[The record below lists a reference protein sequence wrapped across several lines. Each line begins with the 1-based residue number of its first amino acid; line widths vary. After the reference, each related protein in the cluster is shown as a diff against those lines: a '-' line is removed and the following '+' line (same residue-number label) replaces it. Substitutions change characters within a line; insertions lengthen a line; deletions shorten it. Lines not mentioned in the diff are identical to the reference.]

1 MTSAMKIKGK
11 VTVFC
16 RHGVVKSSEQALA
29 QKANGGVN
37 GLWIVVYITQNKETA
52 MTIKKLLRDA
62 GLLVKMRS
70 IGLRSDEQ
78 YGCYE
83 ILLPESEVE
92 EGHSV
97 IIESMV

>member
-1 MTSAMKIKGK
+1 M
-11 VTVFC
+11 
-16 RHGVVKSSEQALA
+16 
-29 QKANGGVN
+29 
-37 GLWIVVYITQNKETA
+37 WIVVYITQNKETA
-52 MTIKKLLRDA
+52 MSIKKLLRDA

-70 IGLRSDEQ
+70 IGLRSNEQ

-97 IIESMV
+97 IIENMV

>member
-1 MTSAMKIKGK
+1 M
-11 VTVFC
+11 
-16 RHGVVKSSEQALA
+16 
-29 QKANGGVN
+29 
-37 GLWIVVYITQNKETA
+37 WIVVCITQNKETA

>member
-1 MTSAMKIKGK
+1 M
-11 VTVFC
+11 
-16 RHGVVKSSEQALA
+16 
-29 QKANGGVN
+29 
-37 GLWIVVYITQNKETA
+37 WIVVYITQNKETA
-52 MTIKKLLRDA
+52 MSVKRLLRDA

-97 IIESMV
+97 IIENIV

>member
-1 MTSAMKIKGK
+1 
-11 VTVFC
+11 
-16 RHGVVKSSEQALA
+16 
-29 QKANGGVN
+29 
-37 GLWIVVYITQNKETA
+37 

>member
-1 MTSAMKIKGK
+1 M
-11 VTVFC
+11 
-16 RHGVVKSSEQALA
+16 L
-29 QKANGGVN
+29 
-37 GLWIVVYITQNKETA
+37 IVVYITQNKETA

>member
-1 MTSAMKIKGK
+1 M
-11 VTVFC
+11 
-16 RHGVVKSSEQALA
+16 
-29 QKANGGVN
+29 
-37 GLWIVVYITQNKETA
+37 WIVVYITQNKETA

-62 GLLVKMRS
+62 RLLVKMRS

>member
-1 MTSAMKIKGK
+1 
-11 VTVFC
+11 
-16 RHGVVKSSEQALA
+16 
-29 QKANGGVN
+29 
-37 GLWIVVYITQNKETA
+37 LWIVVYITQNKETA

>member
-1 MTSAMKIKGK
+1 M
-11 VTVFC
+11 
-16 RHGVVKSSEQALA
+16 
-29 QKANGGVN
+29 
-37 GLWIVVYITQNKETA
+37 WIVVYITQNKETA

-83 ILLPESEVE
+83 ILLPESEGE

>member
-1 MTSAMKIKGK
+1 M
-11 VTVFC
+11 
-16 RHGVVKSSEQALA
+16 
-29 QKANGGVN
+29 
-37 GLWIVVYITQNKETA
+37 WIVVYITQYKETA

>member
-1 MTSAMKIKGK
+1 M
-11 VTVFC
+11 
-16 RHGVVKSSEQALA
+16 
-29 QKANGGVN
+29 
-37 GLWIVVYITQNKETA
+37 WIVVYITQTKETA
-52 MTIKKLLRDA
+52 MTVKKLLRDA

-97 IIESMV
+97 IIENMV

>member
-1 MTSAMKIKGK
+1 M
-11 VTVFC
+11 
-16 RHGVVKSSEQALA
+16 
-29 QKANGGVN
+29 
-37 GLWIVVYITQNKETA
+37 WIVVYITQNKETA

-97 IIESMV
+97 SMV

>member
-1 MTSAMKIKGK
+1 M
-11 VTVFC
+11 
-16 RHGVVKSSEQALA
+16 
-29 QKANGGVN
+29 
-37 GLWIVVYITQNKETA
+37 WIVVYITQNKEKA

>member
-1 MTSAMKIKGK
+1 M
-11 VTVFC
+11 
-16 RHGVVKSSEQALA
+16 
-29 QKANGGVN
+29 
-37 GLWIVVYITQNKETA
+37 WIVVYITQNKETA
-52 MTIKKLLRDA
+52 MSIKKLLRDA

-70 IGLRSDEQ
+70 IGLRSNEQ

>member
-1 MTSAMKIKGK
+1 M
-11 VTVFC
+11 C
-16 RHGVVKSSEQALA
+16 
-29 QKANGGVN
+29 
-37 GLWIVVYITQNKETA
+37 IVVYITQNKETA

>member
-1 MTSAMKIKGK
+1 M
-11 VTVFC
+11 
-16 RHGVVKSSEQALA
+16 
-29 QKANGGVN
+29 
-37 GLWIVVYITQNKETA
+37 WIVVYITQNKETA

-97 IIESMV
+97 IVESMV

>member
-1 MTSAMKIKGK
+1 M
-11 VTVFC
+11 
-16 RHGVVKSSEQALA
+16 
-29 QKANGGVN
+29 
-37 GLWIVVYITQNKETA
+37 WIVVYITQNKETA